1 MSNLYRKKLQKIY
14 NKVDSIA
21 LKGRDNF
28 IEYYKFIDETVEKG
42 DYGAFEQ
49 SLYYYYNIDITDID
63 NTEDVKRKT
72 WEDVL
77 FQTKSSFLKK
87 LKKIYDRKQ
96 VYQNSFDIFSTNPNV
111 AQLSLI
117 GPYQIDQ
124 ITGSYSATSSAPG
137 IDVETSGEQ
146 VLVNIINP
154 NIYSVILF
162 KASWSGGVPQN
173 EQFIQ
178 RLTISTQSGSYVTGI
193 QNLTGGEYL
202 IQTEERPNYK
212 FLGYNLTITKD
223 TFLGQIRE
231 IDTYSEET
239 ENLFKDKQYA
249 DLTGSRVTHLEVIK
263 GTSSTIIDVTNP
275 QISQEQNLLNRYS
288 LAIDILNSGD

>member
-28 IEYYKFIDETVEKG
+28 IEYYKFIDEIVEKG

-49 SLYYYYNIDITDID
+49 SLYYYYDIDITDL
-63 NTEDVKRKT
+63 NSTEDVKKKT
-72 WEDVL
+72 WDDVL

-111 AQLSLI
+111 AQVELI

-124 ITGSYSATSSAPG
+124 LSGSYSATSSASG
-137 IDVETSGEQ
+137 IDIETSGEQ
-146 VLVNIINP
+146 ILVNIINP

-162 KASWSGGVPQN
+162 KSTWSGGVPQN
-173 EQFIQ
+173 TQFIQ
-178 RLTISTQSGSYVTGI
+178 RLTISTQSSSYATEI
-193 QNLTGGEYL
+193 KTLTAGEYL

-223 TFLGQIRE
+223 SFLGQIKE
-231 IDTYSEET
+231 IDTYSQEAEY
-239 ENLFKDKQYA
+239 LLKDKQYA
-249 DLTGSRVTHLEVIK
+249 ALIGARVINLEVIK

-275 QISQEQNLLNRYS
+275 QISEEQNLLNRYS
-288 LAIDILNSGD
+288 LAIDILNSGG

>member
-28 IEYYKFIDETVEKG
+28 IEYYKFIDEIVEKG

-49 SLYYYYNIDITDID
+49 SLYYYYAIDITDL
-63 NTEDVKRKT
+63 NSTQDVKKKT
-72 WEDVL
+72 WDDVL

-111 AQLSLI
+111 AQVELI

-124 ITGSYSATSSAPG
+124 LSGSYSATSSAPG

-146 VLVNIINP
+146 VILNIINP
-154 NIYSVILF
+154 NIYSASLF
-162 KASWSGGVPQN
+162 KATWSGGAPQN
-173 EQFIQ
+173 AQFIQ
-178 RLTISTQSGSYVTGI
+178 RLTISTQSSSYATEI
-193 QNLTGGEYL
+193 QTLTGGEYL

-223 TFLGQIRE
+223 TFLGQIKE
-231 IDTYSEET
+231 IDTYSQEAEY
-239 ENLFKDKQYA
+239 LLKDKQYA
-249 DLTGSRVTHLEVIK
+249 ALIGARVIYLEVIK

-275 QISQEQNLLNRYS
+275 QISEEQNLLNRYS
-288 LAIDILNSGD
+288 LAIDILNSGG